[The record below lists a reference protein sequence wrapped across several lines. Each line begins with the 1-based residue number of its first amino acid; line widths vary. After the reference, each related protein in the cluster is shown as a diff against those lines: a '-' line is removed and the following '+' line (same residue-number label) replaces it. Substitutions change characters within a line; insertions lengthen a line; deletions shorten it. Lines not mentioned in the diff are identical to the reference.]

1 VTCQDFSIGIP
12 IPVKPGELP
21 ASYTVFEL
29 CLHESQFEKGW
40 LMGIHINPK
49 RSFGPRSET
58 PLAGRSS
65 MITLKEPVLTTG
77 GNQMT
82 YYVQAFRP
90 SRQLDHSIGLYVEA
104 PDYDAAYD
112 LAVERDDID
121 IVRSVQ
127 RIAGGDQFA

>member
-1 VTCQDFSIGIP
+1 
-12 IPVKPGELP
+12 
-21 ASYTVFEL
+21 
-29 CLHESQFEKGW
+29 
-40 LMGIHINPK
+40 
-49 RSFGPRSET
+49 
-58 PLAGRSS
+58 

-82 YYVQAFRP
+82 YYVQA
-90 SRQLDHSIGLYVEA
+90 LDHRGNSIGLYVEA